1 MASEVVEKEKKTG
14 GGSSFQKTKLDKKND
29 IHSSSSSDEE
39 ALFHDS
45 RTQRHSVG
53 LLVNVS
59 ILILAV

>member
-1 MASEVVEKEKKTG
+1 MAGKVVEKEKKLVEEVL
-14 GGSSFQKTKLDKKND
+14 FKKTKLDKKND

-59 ILILAV
+59 ILILSV